1 MKGKDGAKL
10 AAGGAMS
17 QEEVLEKYADMID
30 LPRPEMR
37 HSRMS
42 RGERAAQFAPF
53 AALVG
58 FARKVQ
64 ESGAEFLEEVE
75 SEEEILAEFEDGRFE
90 DGSIDNC

>member
-1 MKGKDGAKL
+1 MKDY
-10 AAGGAMS
+10 S
-17 QEEVLEKYADMID
+17 DIID

-37 HSRMS
+37 HPRMS
-42 RGERAAQFAPF
+42 REERAAQFAPF

-75 SEEEILAEFEDGRFE
+75 NEEEILAEFSDIEFE
-90 DGSIDNC
+90 DL